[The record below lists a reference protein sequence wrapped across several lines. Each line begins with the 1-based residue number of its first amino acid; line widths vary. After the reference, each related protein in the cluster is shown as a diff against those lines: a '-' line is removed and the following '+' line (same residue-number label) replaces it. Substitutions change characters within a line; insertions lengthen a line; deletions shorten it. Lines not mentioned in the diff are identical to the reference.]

1 MYKKAIIC
9 SIKAILLISQVLLWM
24 NRQLMTIMVRMNVKK
39 KKLLLKMKLLL
50 IPIHT
55 PRREVSELVY
65 DFLP

>member
-9 SIKAILLISQVLLWM
+9 SINAILLISQVLLWM
-24 NRQLMTIMVRMNVKK
+24 NRQLMTIMVRMNAKK
-39 KKLLLKMKLLL
+39 KKLLLKMKLL